1 MTNQDE
7 GLSIETAA
15 EVTGVSRHTLRYY
28 ERIGLLP
35 PVRRAPSGHRRYSED
50 DLGWVRFLTLLRRTG
65 MSIHDTQRFVE
76 LTRAGDHTIA
86 DRVEVL
92 TAHRDRLVAELAELG
107 GFLEAIEMKIDIYQG
122 ILAGERDAVASG
134 AAPDRSN
141 A

>member
-107 GFLEAIEMKIDIYQG
+107 VFLEAIEMKIDIYQG
-122 ILAGERDAVASG
+122 ILAESAQAVPASVPEG
-134 AAPDRSN
+134 STP
-141 A
+141 